1 MVNGRLL
8 PCRRHIVGLSGG
20 LRPGAQA
27 GGVTGVSHVSNYD
40 VFHEVDEEVRREKLQ
55 KLWERYQNYVVAVVA
70 LVVLGVAGWR
80 GYDYLEA
87 KKAAESG
94 TAFEMAIRLAD
105 EGKHAESEA
114 AFGKIAAGG
123 TAGYRSLALL
133 REAAEVAARD
143 PKAAIATYQKLA
155 ADRSVGQSLQ
165 DLAALRAA
173 ALLIDAG
180 SSAEAKSTL
189 ELLTGDGR
197 AFRHSARELL
207 ALNAWRAGNM
217 TEARRWST
225 IIMTDGQTPPGM
237 RTRVEMLVALITPET
252 TG

>member
-1 MVNGRLL
+1 L
-8 PCRRHIVGLSGG
+8 PSG
-20 LRPGAQA
+20 
-27 GGVTGVSHVSNYD
+27 
-40 VFHEVDEEVRREKLQ
+40 
-55 KLWERYQNYVVAVVA
+55 
-70 LVVLGVAGWR
+70 
-80 GYDYLEA
+80 
-87 KKAAESG
+87 
-94 TAFEMAIRLAD
+94 RLAD

-180 SSAEAKSTL
+180 SSAEAKSAL
-189 ELLTGDGR
+189 EPLTGDGR

-225 IIMTDGQTPPGM
+225 IIMTDAQTPPAM
-237 RTRVEMLVALITPET
+237 RTRVEMLIALITPET